1 MPANLW
7 AQIATGL
14 RLMADAC
21 DGGYTAVSGAAPP
34 SKAVVGLTALA
45 RVVAPLS
52 RVLAGKGDFDDDAKL
67 AEAIMDGVALAF
79 PPSAKVV
86 TELELALAGLTW
98 IVDEVRSRPS
108 DAEPFDPL
116 NESANGA

>member
-21 DGGYTAVSGAAPP
+21 DGGSSAVSGAAPP

-45 RVVAPLS
+45 RVIAPLS
-52 RVLAGKGDFDDDAKL
+52 RVLAGKGDFNDDARL
-67 AEAIMDGVALAF
+67 AETIMDEVALAF
-79 PPSAKVV
+79 PPSAPTI
-86 TELELALAGLTW
+86 TELEMALAGLTW
-98 IVDEVRSRPS
+98 IVGVVKDRPS
-108 DAEPFDPL
+108 DAQPYDPL